1 MIFHGELIK
10 LYKSDGETLC
20 GYGVEWT
27 EARQFQEKLLMALA
41 VASLMLGG
49 LMAFAAVSAIDVPER
64 SVWKVFA
71 TAAVGSLGAF
81 WLLRR
86 NSARL
91 RGRERCIEFSRDGR
105 IWSSVD
111 GLWKLQVAD
120 IRSIEAEQVKQN
132 KSENETRYTHG
143 VRMLTRR
150 GRVLHVAKD
159 LEPDDSITLA
169 VLLSEALEATKTVNE
184 FRTEST
190 FNGAEVW

>member
-10 LYKSDGETLC
+10 LYKSDGETLS

-27 EARQFQEKLLMALA
+27 EARQFREKLLMALA
-41 VASLMLGG
+41 VAFLMLGC
-49 LMAFAAVSAIDVPER
+49 LMAFATVSAIDVPDR

-71 TAAVGSLGAF
+71 PAAVGSFGAF

-86 NSARL
+86 TSARL

-143 VRMLTRR
+143 VRMMTRR

-169 VLLSEALEATKTVNE
+169 VLLSEALEATRTVNE
-184 FRTEST
+184 LRTEST